1 MNDMIDMVDMAAVRV
16 AAPLKAVYYPFG
28 RAETLRAA
36 VKACLTDYYAKA
48 SVGTKFEARGVLV
61 TGKSRAGKTREL
73 MHLIQKINDAQ
84 IMMPSGLPARI
95 VNCSLPARLNWKEL
109 GLKTLM
115 ALGYPGE
122 GRRTTNAI
130 WQMVRDQAKRQGV
143 IGIHYDEAQHM
154 FSDTGNA
161 ANRVVLDSFKAVMK
175 EADWPLI
182 LILSGVP
189 SLKTHIE
196 TDHASEE
203 RKQLRFLLTP
213 VHFELIRPK
222 VQEDIE
228 ELNTLAYTYA
238 DKAGIDF
245 DPLSNVDFFERLS
258 HAGAYRWGLVIE
270 MMIEAFTICRAAGE
284 TKISVDHFSEAFS
297 RIHGIPSGYSPFTV
311 DDYLESFDPENLLS
325 LLDHAD

>member
-1 MNDMIDMVDMAAVRV
+1 MNEFIDIAAVE
-16 AAPLKAVYYPFG
+16 ASAPLKAVYYPFA
-28 RAETLRAA
+28 RAEPLLVA

-48 SVGTKFEARGVLV
+48 SVGAEFEARGVLV
-61 TGKSRAGKTREL
+61 TGKSRSGKTREL
-73 MHLIQKINDAQ
+73 QHLIQKINDSR
-84 IMMPSGLPARI
+84 IMMPSGQPARI
-95 VNCSLPARLNWKEL
+95 VKCTLPARMNWKEL
-109 GLKTLM
+109 GLKTLN

-122 GRRTTNAI
+122 GNRRTTNSI
-130 WQMVRDQAKRQGV
+130 WQLVRDQAKRQGV

-175 EADWPLI
+175 ETDWPLMI
-182 LILSGVP
+182 ILSGVP
-189 SLKTHIE
+189 SLKSHIE
-196 TDHASEE
+196 ADHASEE

-222 VQEDIE
+222 VAADIE

-258 HAGAYRWGLVIE
+258 HACAYRWGLVIE
-270 MMIEAFTICRAAGE
+270 MMIEALTLCRVAGE
-284 TKISVDHFSEAFS
+284 TRIGIEHFADAFS
-297 RIHGIPSGYSPFTV
+297 LTHGIPSGFSPFTI
-311 DDYLESFDPENLLS
+311 DDYQESFDPDKLLS
-325 LLDHAD
+325 LLPHKN

>member
-1 MNDMIDMVDMAAVRV
+1 MNDFIDMAAVKV
-16 AAPLKAVYYPFG
+16 AAPLKAVYYPFA
-28 RAETLRAA
+28 RAEALHGTI
-36 VKACLTDYYAKA
+36 KSCLTDYYMKA
-48 SVGTKFEARGVLV
+48 DVGAAFEARGVLV
-61 TGKSRAGKTREL
+61 TGKSRSGKTREL
-73 MHLIQKINDAQ
+73 QHLIQKVNEAQ

-95 VNCSLPARLNWKEL
+95 VKCTLPARMNWKEL
-109 GLKTLM
+109 GLKTLT

-122 GRRTTNAI
+122 GSRRTTNAI

-175 EADWPLI
+175 EADWPLMI
-182 LILSGVP
+182 ILSGVP

-222 VQEDIE
+222 APEDIH

-258 HAGAYRWGLVIE
+258 HACAYRWGLVIE
-270 MMIEAFTICRAAGE
+270 MMIEAFTICKVAGE
-284 TKISVDHFSEAFS
+284 TTIGIGHFVEAFS
-297 RIHGIPSGYSPFTV
+297 RIHGIPNGYTPFTV
-311 DDYLESFDPENLLS
+311 DDYMDSFDPDNLLR
-325 LLDHAD
+325 LLSHQD